1 MARQAVLS
9 REDPPPPIL
18 WVLLDENV
26 LVREVGS
33 AEIMRD
39 QLAHLAGLARSPNI
53 TVQVIPASSMHA
65 GLLGAFAIGS
75 TSELPGIVYLEN
87 ADDGQTIE
95 DPDVAAKMSVQFDA
109 LRTEAL
115 TGRASLSLIEKV
127 AEERWT

>member
-1 MARQAVLS
+1 MFRGQACDS
-9 REDPPPPIL
+9 DKCIRPRFTP
-18 WVLLDENV
+18 
-26 LVREVGS
+26 
-33 AEIMRD
+33 
-39 QLAHLAGLARSPNI
+39 QLAFP
-53 TVQVIPASSMHA
+53 
-65 GLLGAFAIGS
+65 AFAIAS

-95 DPDVAAKMSVQFDA
+95 DPDVAGKMSVQFDA